1 MGRHVSTS
9 QHPRSMQCSCC
20 TLGGHACVCMCRRR
34 AAAGGGGVGQAGG
47 DQGAKAAGAAQ
58 PPEGQEVDQG
68 ALPGWRWGPVLCRS
82 PTADGSRQRVA
93 GCFSGSGVPA
103 THDAPSHT
111 TRACHRACT
120 SSHTACT
127 LLTLSPVPT
136 PRRMWTCLRRTTSL
150 FRSTRRCTGASWWSA
165 TQVGQPA
172 AGLSAGTGARQGVA
186 EGTPSSCVAAAC
198 VPRISGMPPNDCC
211 AAGVVSPPDTVQIR
225 PGDKTACILHLDSLS
240 GGCGAG
246 MHLRL
251 RVHGRPGRC
260 VLCCGRRCSCCC
272 CIALH
277 AGRPL
282 EAAPVGLPSRCAA
295 ACLLAG
301 AGSHRSL
308 TMANRLRLYLQFEWH
323 IKVGRAWVAYLCAG
337 GALVSSPVLLY
348 WACCSPAH
356 PRALP
361 CSRCPPRPTAA
372 CPRGGLRRTRARPA
386 AGCRLASH
394 TRRPRWEGGTSEPGQ
409 HAVHPADAAPVES
422 TFQGWQS
429 CLLPCTRRL
438 RSWPPAPLVGEPP
451 ALVLF
456 PCCRR
461 CPPRTTTATAACL
474 CAATS
479 STSHIGCPKV
489 RRWPQAAAALLQCS
503 PSLAT
508 VSSHRA

>member
-1 MGRHVSTS
+1 MPRLPRRWLQDRLPQEVQQRCYFFNTFFFKKLTEEQGGLGWAGFGLACHSNRSASPVGRHVSTS

-211 AAGVVSPPDTVQIR
+211 AAGGGVAARHGADPARGQ
-225 PGDKTACILHLDSLS
+225 DSLHPS
-240 GGCGAG
+240 PGFSVGWVRRGHAPALARAWTARAVCVVLWQALLLLLLHRAACGKAAGGCTRGAAVQMCG
-246 MHLRL
+246 CL
-251 RVHGRPGRC
+251 PACRC
-260 VLCCGRRCSCCC
+260 RQPQEPHDGQ
-272 CIALH
+272 
-277 AGRPL
+277 P
-282 EAAPVGLPSRCAA
+282 AAPLP
-295 ACLLAG
+295 
-301 AGSHRSL
+301 
-308 TMANRLRLYLQFEWH
+308 
-323 IKVGRAWVAYLCAG
+323 
-337 GALVSSPVLLY
+337 PV
-348 WACCSPAH
+348 
-356 PRALP
+356 
-361 CSRCPPRPTAA
+361 
-372 CPRGGLRRTRARPA
+372 
-386 AGCRLASH
+386 
-394 TRRPRWEGGTSEPGQ
+394 
-409 HAVHPADAAPVES
+409 
-422 TFQGWQS
+422 
-429 CLLPCTRRL
+429 
-438 RSWPPAPLVGEPP
+438 
-451 ALVLF
+451 
-456 PCCRR
+456 
-461 CPPRTTTATAACL
+461 
-474 CAATS
+474 
-479 STSHIGCPKV
+479 
-489 RRWPQAAAALLQCS
+489 
-503 PSLAT
+503 
-508 VSSHRA
+508 